1 MDCKFSSITR
11 LRLERMQSCIKS
23 RKYIIKD
30 IIKNRSLI
38 DERCNEVK
46 IKLKENN
53 KFKKKLGTR

>member
-53 KFKKKLGTR
+53 KFKKN